1 MFACLILFQK
11 PSTLDQISQ
20 KSEGGI
26 ISCQWVNY
34 VTFIYVSEFRQLWLF
49 KTLNLRYNFLAIAIY
64 HSAFFFSF
72 FFWCVCLFVSC
83 ENKIKIFTC
92 KFFLFIVYCRFKRE
106 MKDPDMIDLTE
117 PLYLVYASGP
127 IRTSHNNIS

>member
-11 PSTLDQISQ
+11 PSTLVQTSQ

-49 KTLNLRYNFLAIAIY
+49 KTLNVRYNFLAIAIY
-64 HSAFFFSF
+64 HSAFFFF
-72 FFWCVCLFVSC
+72 GVCLFVCLLLVKKSLKSLFV
-83 ENKIKIFTC
+83 N
-92 KFFLFIVYCRFKRE
+92 FFLSIFYCRFKRK
-106 MKDPDMIDLTE
+106 MQDPDMIDLTN
-117 PLYLVYASGP
+117 PLYLVYVSGP
-127 IRTSHNNIS
+127 TSTSHNNIS